1 MTTSNDAGQLIRSGF
16 VRVDP
21 LTNATQ
27 ILVLPCNPSTL
38 SRALVN
44 TPNADGMGE
53 PREQVSF
60 VVMLEATPESTDA
73 NGIYPLL
80 SALELLLYVTGAP
93 PPVLLFVW
101 GSRRVLPVRVTE
113 LHVTEQLFDDVLTPT
128 RAELAVT
135 LQILKKADLAAGT
148 FGLQQWEAHLA
159 IMQQL
164 ASTLPIAPLSD
175 LGLGGLL

>member
-1 MTTSNDAGQLIRSGF
+1 M
-16 VRVDP
+16 
-21 LTNATQ
+21 
-27 ILVLPCNPSTL
+27 
-38 SRALVN
+38 
-44 TPNADGMGE
+44 
-53 PREQVSF
+53 
-60 VVMLEATPESTDA
+60 
-73 NGIYPLL
+73 
-80 SALELLLYVTGAP
+80 
-93 PPVLLFVW
+93 
-101 GSRRVLPVRVTE
+101 TE

-135 LQILKKADLAAGT
+135 LQVLKKADLAAGS